1 MKTKTFVAAVAIL
14 IAIQA
19 TAGPKEDF
27 DLFRNGEKFVWDST
41 GHVKAKGVRM
51 KISYPRTW
59 KAAEGDRPNIVQKF
73 LGGSVRG
80 MTMTVTIQTRSIPG
94 FAEMTEKERQEL
106 KTEFLSRDMAKE
118 CVPEVGRL
126 ISHKVTKIDGE
137 PCAMMEFESLGERV
151 GLKIGLKNLVFFIPR
166 KDVLLTVTCATA
178 GDVST
183 GFDAIN
189 KHYEE
194 AKPLFLLISSSCVL
208 TDKWDTV
215 ETVTDPAGG
224 IDWGKIIW
232 KGVATGLIALAIG
245 GFYKIKSL
253 SSNSNRA

>member
-1 MKTKTFVAAVAIL
+1 MKSRIISITLICLWSLSAV
-14 IAIQA
+14 
-19 TAGPKEDF
+19 AGPKEDF
-27 DLFRNGEKFVWDST
+27 ELFRNGEKLVWDST

-59 KAAEGDRPNIVQKF
+59 KAAEGNRPNIVQKF
-73 LGGSVRG
+73 IGDPVRG
-80 MTMTVTIQTRSIPG
+80 ISMMVMIQTRSIPG

-106 KTEFLSRDMAKE
+106 RTEFLSRDTAKE
-118 CVPEVGRL
+118 FVSEGDRL

-137 PCAMMEFESLGERV
+137 PCAMIEFEVSTERV
-151 GLKIGLKNLVFFIPR
+151 DLKIGQKMLAFIIPR
-166 KDVLLTVTCATA
+166 KDVLLMVQCATG

-194 AKPLFLLISSSCVL
+194 VKPLFLLISSSCVL

>member
-1 MKTKTFVAAVAIL
+1 MKTKVLVAVVAIL

-27 DLFRNGEKFVWDST
+27 DLFRNGEKLVWDST

-51 KISYPRTW
+51 KISHPRTW

-73 LGGSVRG
+73 IGDPVRG
-80 MTMTVTIQTRSIPG
+80 MTMMVMIQTRSIPG
-94 FAEMTEKERQEL
+94 FAEMTEKERQGL
-106 KTEFLSRDMAKE
+106 RTEFLSRDTAKE
-118 CVPEVGRL
+118 FVSEGGRL

-137 PCAMMEFESLGERV
+137 PCAMIEFEFSTERV
-151 GLKIGLKNLVFFIPR
+151 GLKIGQKMLAFIIPR
-166 KDVLLTVTCATA
+166 KDVLLMVQCATG

-194 AKPLFLLISSSCVL
+194 VKPLFLLISSSCVL
-208 TDKWDTV
+208 TDKW
-215 ETVTDPAGG
+215 EP
-224 IDWGKIIW
+224 
-232 KGVATGLIALAIG
+232 
-245 GFYKIKSL
+245 S
-253 SSNSNRA
+253 RR